1 MKDTHKTNLNCS
13 SKRVGMSFHKLLI
26 SDGLRV
32 CCTGDLYKISIILLY
47 FFSDKIE
54 IFWWTNPLTSVCVL
68 KGSYIYGASQQS
80 SRIQGLPDDL
90 EHVGRGVFQLVNFC
104 NPTGEILK
112 TFCGGT
118 SRQSFITSIHSEWE
132 NSVTQR
138 ESVQKERHRLPSIVS

>member
-1 MKDTHKTNLNCS
+1 M
-13 SKRVGMSFHKLLI
+13 
-26 SDGLRV
+26 
-32 CCTGDLYKISIILLY
+32 
-47 FFSDKIE
+47 
-54 IFWWTNPLTSVCVL
+54 L

-80 SRIQGLPDDL
+80 SRIQGLPDGL

-132 NSVTQR
+132 ISILKWILKDHVTDDAENSALASQ
-138 ESVQKERHRLPSIVS
+138 E